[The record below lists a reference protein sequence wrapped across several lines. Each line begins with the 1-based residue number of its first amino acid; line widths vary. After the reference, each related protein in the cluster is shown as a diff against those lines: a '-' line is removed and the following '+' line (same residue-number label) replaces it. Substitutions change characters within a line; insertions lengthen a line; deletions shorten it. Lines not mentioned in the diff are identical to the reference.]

1 MDDKMGL
8 ASLVSPAFLRL
19 SQCRG
24 IRRTRTEIGL
34 QRYKTLRIGCSVQE
48 SASSGTEWT
57 KVNDW
62 YGKCPSAVQNMT
74 DAL

>member
-1 MDDKMGL
+1 MDDKTGL

-34 QRYKTLRIGCSVQE
+34 QRYKTLRISHLVQHT
-48 SASSGTEWT
+48 ASSGTECT
-57 KVNDW
+57 EIANC
-62 YGKCPSAVQNMT
+62 YIC
-74 DAL
+74 